1 MHVSRITAVK
11 YIGKGLNVGNSMKSM
26 LIVAIAAVTIAMSGA
41 VKAETLTD
49 TLIKAYKHSGLLD
62 QNRAVLRAADE
73 DVAQAVAT
81 LRPVINYFA
90 SATTSSNRSFTGL
103 NNGHLTGSL
112 GLSASLLLYDGGGS
126 KLAIDGKKE
135 DVLAARQGL
144 IDIEQKVL
152 LRAITAYMNVRRE
165 NEFVALRRNNVRVIA
180 EQLRAAKDRFEVGE
194 VTRTDV
200 SLAES
205 RLALARANKAVA
217 DGNLARSREEYR
229 ASVGTYPKSLRA
241 APRVPATA
249 KSLDA
254 ARAVAY
260 TTHPVMKK
268 IQHEIAST
276 EIGVLRAATLMG
288 PTLTASGR
296 SAVDHTGKDISSVG
310 LDLAVPIYQ
319 GGKLSSI
326 YRQAMARRDAARA
339 GLHITRHQV
348 AQTVGNAWALLNV
361 SRATLAA
368 SNRQISAAR
377 VAFEGVKE
385 EATLGARTT
394 LDVLDAEQEYLDA
407 QANRISSIT
416 DQYVAT
422 YTLLSAMG
430 LLTVEHLNLGIR
442 TYDPTA
448 YYNAVR
454 NAPAHS
460 TQGKSLDRVLRA
472 LGKD

>member
-1 MHVSRITAVK
+1 
-11 YIGKGLNVGNSMKSM
+11 MKSF
-26 LIVAIAAVTIAMSGA
+26 LIAAVAVVTISMSGA

-90 SATTSSNRSFTGL
+90 TATRSSATVPSGRK
-103 NNGHLTGSL
+103 NGHLTGNL
-112 GLSASLLLYDGGGS
+112 GISASLLLYDGGGS
-126 KLAIDGKKE
+126 KLAIEGKKE
-135 DVLAARQGL
+135 TVLATRQGL
-144 IDIEQKVL
+144 INVEQSVL
-152 LRAITAYMNVRRE
+152 LRAVAAYMNVRRD
-165 NEFVALRRNNVRVIA
+165 NEFVGLRRNNVRVIS

-229 ASVGTYPKSLRA
+229 AATGSYPKSLRSPPKA
-241 APRVPATA
+241 PATA
-249 KSLDA
+249 RSLEA
-254 ARAVAY
+254 ARSVAY
-260 TTHPVMKK
+260 TTHPAMKK
-268 IQHEIAST
+268 IQHEIAAA
-276 EIGVLRAATLMG
+276 EIGVLQAEAVMRPKL
-288 PTLTASGR
+288 
-296 SAVDHTGKDISSVG
+296 SAVGRMSVDHNGDDVSSLGVELSG
-310 LDLAVPIYQ
+310 PIYQ
-319 GGKLSSI
+319 GGKLSSVF
-326 YRQAMARRDAARA
+326 RQAMAGRDSTRA
-339 GLHITRHQV
+339 GLHITRHEV
-348 AQTVGNAWALLNV
+348 AQAVGNAWATLAV
-361 SRATLAA
+361 SRATLEA
-368 SNRQISAAR
+368 SNRQIAAAR
-377 VAFEGVKE
+377 VAFRGVKE

-394 LDVLDAEQEYLDA
+394 LDVLDAEQELLDA
-407 QANRISSIT
+407 QANRISSVT

-430 LLTVEHLNLGIR
+430 LLTVEHLNLGVR

-454 NAPAHS
+454 KAPAHS